1 MARLALW
8 RRPRVTARYCKSGGR
23 SGAGLG
29 DTLDAAPR
37 SAWSGRIVIAKPAD
51 PTRQRSSNCQP
62 RMSAPALSRFHR
74 LQVSPAPPAGIGE
87 VFVDRPRG
95 PAHRGPSAA
104 ALGLERN
111 LGMRDLRNA

>member
-1 MARLALW
+1 MGDYS
-8 RRPRVTARYCKSGGR
+8 RRR
-23 SGAGLG
+23 SLLGLVRPDRDRQAG
-29 DTLDAAPR
+29 
-37 SAWSGRIVIAKPAD
+37 SD

-95 PAHRGPSAA
+95 PAHRGPSVA
-104 ALGLERN
+104 ALGLERKGPVHVSVSGVAKGRCMMPP
-111 LGMRDLRNA
+111 LGGLLD